1 MMFPFTKREGEI
13 QIATL
18 LYILL
23 LTTSVK
29 LFKFFKKLYR
39 INLNGCK
46 KGLRERNYFLQRG
59 FIEED
64 FKYLRGYVGIEHQ
77 KQEEDFNI
85 IFRCSD
91 FSFIRRYVIPR
102 SKKMRSV
109 FASNKN
115 GEYFYQTPITERH
128 FLSKFGS
135 KTYII
140 NLTFKNMKEF
150 DSFISQF

>member
-46 KGLRERNYFLQRG
+46 KA
-59 FIEED
+59 
-64 FKYLRGYVGIEHQ
+64 V
-77 KQEEDFNI
+77 
-85 IFRCSD
+85 
-91 FSFIRRYVIPR
+91 
-102 SKKMRSV
+102 
-109 FASNKN
+109 
-115 GEYFYQTPITERH
+115 
-128 FLSKFGS
+128 
-135 KTYII
+135 
-140 NLTFKNMKEF
+140 
-150 DSFISQF
+150 